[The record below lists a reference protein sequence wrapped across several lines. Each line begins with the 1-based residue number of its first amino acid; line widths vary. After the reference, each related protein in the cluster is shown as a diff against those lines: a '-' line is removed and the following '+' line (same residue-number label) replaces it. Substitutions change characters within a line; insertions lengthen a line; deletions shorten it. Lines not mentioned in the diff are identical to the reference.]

1 MNQLYIFNPDHDLA
15 LASDSDHF
23 DAPLSAKQFA
33 TDFSLLPLWYAEK
46 YSCIWAER
54 VDVEWFE
61 SMKKLFPQFKDYRIV
76 SSYEDV
82 DAIRPWGWNKTIR
95 RTLEKHSVAHL
106 PTVAQLD
113 ALRELQHRKLSIEAT
128 SYLQSIQSDTLRL
141 AKPAQ
146 LLSSNEIAQFVE
158 NHPFAIFKAP
168 WSGSGK
174 GIIRS
179 LGSLSEN
186 LRNRAKNIA
195 SRQVGIIAEPL
206 YTVVQDFA
214 MEFRCENGQT
224 RFAGYSLFF
233 SNEHGAYVGNWLAT
247 DVQIAERLSR
257 WITQSD
263 LLRIQEKLTDF
274 LNKRVAPLY
283 SGILGVD
290 MFVYQ
295 QDNEYFVHPC
305 VEINLRMTMGMVA
318 RTFYDTFV
326 EMGKTGTY
334 LVEFHKDSGEISQDL
349 QSSLV
354 VKNGKIQNGCL
365 FLTPSNA
372 NTHYCARVVID

>member
-1 MNQLYIFNPDHDLA
+1 MSQLYIFNPDHDLA

-46 YSCIWAER
+46 YSFIWAER

-76 SSYEDV
+76 SSYEEV

-95 RTLEKHSVAHL
+95 RTLEKHSLAHV

-128 SYLQSIQSDTLRL
+128 SYLQDIQSDTLRL

-158 NHPFAIFKAP
+158 NHSFSIFKAP

-186 LRNRAKNIA
+186 LRNRAKILPQSNRELLP
-195 SRQVGIIAEPL
+195 SRSIRS
-206 YTVVQDFA
+206 
-214 MEFRCENGQT
+214 FR
-224 RFAGYSLFF
+224 
-233 SNEHGAYVGNWLAT
+233 
-247 DVQIAERLSR
+247 
-257 WITQSD
+257 
-263 LLRIQEKLTDF
+263 
-274 LNKRVAPLY
+274 
-283 SGILGVD
+283 ILQWNFG
-290 MFVYQ
+290 
-295 QDNEYFVHPC
+295 
-305 VEINLRMTMGMVA
+305 A
-318 RTFYDTFV
+318 RTAKRGLRAIRYFFRMNMVRTW
-326 EMGKTGTY
+326 
-334 LVEFHKDSGEISQDL
+334 EIGSPPMCRL
-349 QSSLV
+349 R
-354 VKNGKIQNGCL
+354 
-365 FLTPSNA
+365 NA
-372 NTHYCARVVID
+372 FRGGLLKVICCGFKKS

>member
-33 TDFSLLPLWYAEK
+33 TDFSLLPLWYAENDS
-46 YSCIWAER
+46 YIFAEHA
-54 VDVEWFE
+54 DTEWFE
-61 SMKKLFPQFKDYRIV
+61 NMKKLFPQIGNCRVV
-76 SSYEDV
+76 SSY
-82 DAIRPWGWNKTIR
+82 DAVETACPWGWNKTIR

-106 PTVAQLD
+106 PTVSQLD

-128 SYLQSIQSDTLRL
+128 SYLQEIQSDTLRL
-141 AKPAQ
+141 VKPAQ
-146 LLSSNEIAQFVE
+146 LLSANEIAQFAE

-186 LRNRAKNIA
+186 LLNRAKNIA
-195 SRQVGIIAEPL
+195 SRQSGIVAEPL

-214 MEFRCENGQT
+214 MEFRCENDQT
-224 RFAGYSLFF
+224 QFAGYSLFF
-233 SNEHGAYVGNWLAT
+233 SNEHGAYTGNWLAT
-247 DVQIAERLSR
+247 DEQIAERLSR
-257 WITQSD
+257 WISQRD

-326 EMGKTGTY
+326 EKGKTGMY
-334 LVEFHKDSGEISQDL
+334 SVEFHKDSSEISHDSQN
-349 QSSLV
+349 SLI

-365 FLTPSNA
+365 FLTPHTA
-372 NTHYCARVVID
+372 NTHYCARVLID